1 MRINKTRIIS
11 FILCV
16 AFTLTVWPLATFAES
31 VDIDGIA
38 NLIYNTFF
46 NNTDDTSENST
57 DSQCSECNQIN
68 GHLGYCCNK
77 DGTEYLYYNSS
88 VGRVA
93 KFNSDYYYF
102 YICENPSNVEDET
115 FNNAK
120 AIDLNADYI
129 KVISENAD
137 DHVSSGVLCDISVI
151 VTEWFHDE
159 YNRLW
164 YKIEAASEYTL
175 PESLISNP
183 WVFQNY
189 TNSPSDDTLILDFS
203 EDDKP
208 SAEEVESV
216 YQELILITTWR
227 EWEEYVESLDDDM
240 KQALLELPEDKVA
253 EINRLDEYFY
263 KQKQE
268 EFAPPAVDYT
278 EVAPL
283 VLKTKVGD
291 TEISVEGTM
300 PVNAVLN
307 AASIGIDEIDFTAY
321 DITDPDKVV
330 GAYDIKLIN
339 NDQEW
344 QPDDGAYLT
353 LIVAVS
359 SLNVKDGDSVLVH
372 HNHNGVIESFL
383 CVVENGL
390 ISVEVGGLSDFI
402 LELNDEELTYQ
413 YAEFEPYRAV
423 FNKSPVKFYG
433 SHLPDETED
442 YREFEVTEDDIIIVE
457 AKYIFSDNT
466 EMYVISIDGYEG
478 ENDVLK
484 NSITPSNFEK
494 AYCIV
499 SGDDIKAYVEDPSE
513 DVQEVYNLLV
523 SLTSWVDWE
532 DYVET
537 LSDEMKEAL
546 LNLPEEQVAEIE
558 RLDNYFYKEKVIDFM
573 PPAVDYTEVA
583 PLVSNIY
590 SPVSEVNNNASWRN
604 ENSIKSRYN
613 STEPFKMS
621 YSFIGLNGNTD
632 DPADDKIPNNG
643 LNLNKTAV
651 PDGKGGYTITLE
663 AYTTGNVTPGE
674 AIPSDIILVLDLS
687 TSMNKE
693 DFISSYEEVYNLSI
707 RNEYYIKIGNTWQK
721 VEYCERCRSW
731 TYGCYHSWYNTN
743 GTKVTPKTSATDA
756 TSGSHQFYDCEV
768 ISRLEALK
776 SAMTSFI
783 GTIAD
788 QATEDRIALVGF
800 HSSGTLIYGQSDA
813 SALVDATTYETQLLN
828 AISALNDNSLKGA
841 TEHGRGMEKA
851 KAVFDAQTTTDYSKR
866 NKVVV
871 MVTDGQPAPSGTD
884 AWSVRTVRQAINAAY
899 DLKKPVA
906 DGGHAATVYTISVMP
921 GTDASNPTS
930 DMDKY
935 MTYMSS
941 NYPNAQYTGTTIK
954 DDKNTNGDSSYYDP
968 NNSDDPDDSE
978 TAAIIAEITP
988 GAKVT
993 TTGSYYLTAGNLAV
1007 LDGIFGNIAE
1017 QTGGASIPLDA
1028 TTQIKDI
1035 IAPQFILPDG
1045 TDTSKISV
1053 TTKDATYDENGSL
1066 GWTDSTLSD
1075 FNPSVN
1081 IEGNNVTVSGFDFTR
1096 NFVAVAGREEGDVSK
1111 PGSFHGR
1118 KLIISFTVNPSDSFL
1133 GGNGVYT
1140 NGSKSGV
1147 YKANGE
1153 SVEPFNIPDVDVPIK
1168 TIDPIL
1174 ENQYIYLT
1182 NDADL
1187 DAMIAGSSEDN
1198 DYRYEYKLGNATY
1211 DFDGVNN
1218 AYVNVTYYVTDAEGQ
1233 VIKTLTIEAGETSG
1247 SWSPVNSLISGLSED
1262 TTEYKIY
1269 CTVTPTTEGTYAAQQ
1284 GDKKPGKVYVF
1295 EPELTFKDY
1304 TVDYDSVI
1312 NGTSYYSNE
1321 DSYSYANRNYVS
1333 TIWKNDDVGFV
1344 SNTELGNIS
1353 INESFADKSAEMS
1366 GTVPTLTFT
1375 YEPSSGVTNG
1385 KVSATEYVAVNVT
1398 VKVGE
1403 TTITD
1408 NCTFIHDNC
1417 TVAGE
1422 TCQWEDVVSEEGQP
1436 AFLLHVINAVGKLK
1450 IIKTGLNQKTH
1461 ATTDSYWDQESAI
1474 FTVTEQED
1482 YDGDGKIDF
1491 FTVVIIADE
1500 SGYGEVTISNLKH
1513 GRIYLISEDSGWTWR
1528 YETTFTNGNQ
1538 ATIKGNETV
1547 EVRVK
1552 NTHEKDKWLDGST
1565 WAVNVFGSKS
1575 GTYYDPNNKTGKNVN
1590 PQ

>member
-1 MRINKTRIIS
+1 MKSFKMRIIS

-16 AFTLTVWPLATFAES
+16 AFILTVWPLATFAES

-46 NNTDDTSENST
+46 NNTNDTSENST

-68 GHLGYCCNK
+68 GHLGYCCNEV
-77 DGTEYLYYNSS
+77 GIEYPLYYNSS
-88 VGRVA
+88 VGKVA
-93 KFNSDYYYF
+93 IFDSNYYYF

-129 KVISENAD
+129 KVISEDAD

-189 TNSPSDDTLILDFS
+189 TDSPSDDTLILDFS

-216 YQELILITTWR
+216 YQELISITTWR

-353 LIVAVS
+353 LIVDVS

-413 YAEFEPYRAV
+413 YAEFEPYKAV

-442 YREFEVTEDDIIIVE
+442 YREFDVTEDDIIIVE

-478 ENDVLK
+478 ENDELK
-484 NSITPSNFEK
+484 NSITPSNGEK

-499 SGDDIKAYVEDPSE
+499 SGDDIEAYVEDPSE

-632 DPADDKIPNNG
+632 DPADDEIPNNG
-643 LNLNKTAV
+643 LNLKKTAV

-674 AIPSDIILVLDLS
+674 ATPSDIILVLDLS
-687 TSMNKE
+687 TSMKNSFSNTPAEYEMVYEPDLIKGMPY
-693 DFISSYEEVYNLSI
+693 FIKTTYNYASVSWCTQCEEWTSGCSNWFWHESGTVY
-707 RNEYYIKIGNTWQK
+707 
-721 VEYCERCRSW
+721 
-731 TYGCYHSWYNTN
+731 
-743 GTKVTPKTSATDA
+743 TPKESSTDSNNTQFYKIKDGTGSLSRLDALKTSMIKFVQTVADQSTADNIAIVGFEDASSRLTGSSNEDAFIDA
-756 TSGSHQFYDCEV
+756 TSNEIDLLG
-768 ISRLEALK
+768 I
-776 SAMTSFI
+776 I
-783 GTIAD
+783 G
-788 QATEDRIALVGF
+788 
-800 HSSGTLIYGQSDA
+800 
-813 SALVDATTYETQLLN
+813 
-828 AISALNDNSLKGA
+828 AISEGDLEPA
-841 TEHGRGMEKA
+841 TEHGKGMSLA
-851 KAVFDAQTTTDYSKR
+851 DDIFDAQTKDYTNR

-871 MVTDGQPAPSGTD
+871 MITDGEPEPNNSGD
-884 AWSVRTVRQAINAAY
+884 WSSRIVKQAIEESY
-899 DLKKPVA
+899 ELKH
-906 DGGHAATVYTISVMP
+906 DHQATVYTISVMP

-930 DMDKY
+930 NMDKY
-935 MTYMSS
+935 MDYMSS
-941 NYPNAQYTGTTIK
+941 NYPDARYTANATNSTDSTTII
-954 DDKNTNGDSSYYDP
+954 NQ
-968 NNSDDPDDSE
+968 
-978 TAAIIAEITP
+978 IVP
-988 GAKVT
+988 GTKVT
-993 TTGSYYLTAGNLAV
+993 TTGSYYLTAGNLEA
-1007 LDGIFGNIAE
+1007 LNSIFGNIAE

-1053 TTKDATYDENGSL
+1053 ATEDATYDENGSL

-1081 IEGNNVTVSGFDFTR
+1081 IVGNNVTVSGFDFTR
-1096 NFVAVAGREEGDVSK
+1096 NFVAVEGRVDGNVSQ

-1140 NGSKSGV
+1140 NGSESGV

-1168 TIDPIL
+1168 KIDPIL

-1182 NDADL
+1182 NDAVL

-1218 AYVNVTYYVTDAEGQ
+1218 AYVDVTYNVTDDEGQ
-1233 VIKTLTIEAGETSG
+1233 VIKTLTINAGETSG
-1247 SWSPVNSLISGLSED
+1247 LWSPENSLISGLSAD

-1269 CTVTPTTEGTYAAQQ
+1269 CTVTPTTEGTYAEQQ
-1284 GDKKPGKVYVF
+1284 GDEKTGKVYVF
-1295 EPELTFKDY
+1295 KPELTFQDN
-1304 TVDYDSVI
+1304 TVDYDSFI

-1321 DSYSYANRNYVS
+1321 DSCSYAEFNYVS
-1333 TIWKNDDVGFV
+1333 ASTVWKND
-1344 SNTELGNIS
+1344 SLNK
-1353 INESFADKSAEMS
+1353 ESTASDIIMS

-1375 YEPSSGVTNG
+1375 YAPSSGVTDG
-1385 KVSATEYVAVNVT
+1385 KVSATDYVAVNVT
-1398 VKVGE
+1398 VKVDG
-1403 TTITD
+1403 TSIT
-1408 NCTFIHDNC
+1408 NECTFIHRHDESSPSC
-1417 TVAGE
+1417 
-1422 TCQWEDVVSEEGQP
+1422 SEWKAEFSGGQP
-1436 AFLLHVINAVGKLK
+1436 AFLLHVINAVGQLK

-1474 FTVTEQED
+1474 FTVTEQAD
-1482 YDGDGKIDF
+1482 YDGDGKRDS
-1491 FTVVIIADE
+1491 FTVVIIANE

-1513 GRIYLISEDSGWTWR
+1513 GRTYIISEDSGWTWR
-1528 YETTFTNGNQ
+1528 YDTSFDEGKDSV
-1538 ATIKGNETV
+1538 TIEGNETV
-1547 EVRVK
+1547 EVNVE
-1552 NTHEKDKWLDGST
+1552 NTHKKDKWLDGST
-1565 WAVNVFGSKS
+1565 WAVNVFGST
-1575 GTYYDPNNKTGKNVN
+1575 GTYYDPNNKTGINVSPN
-1590 PQ
+1590 

>member
-1 MRINKTRIIS
+1 MKSFKMRIIS

-46 NNTDDTSENST
+46 NNTNDTSENST

-77 DGTEYLYYNSS
+77 DGTEYPLYYNSS

-102 YICENPSNVEDET
+102 YICENPSNVEVET

-120 AIDLNADYI
+120 VIDLNADYI

-151 VTEWFHDE
+151 VTAWFHDE

-189 TNSPSDDTLILDFS
+189 TDSTSSDDTLILDFS

-208 SAEEVESV
+208 SAEEVETV
-216 YQELILITTWR
+216 YQELISITTWR

-353 LIVAVS
+353 LIVDVS

-372 HNHNGVIESFL
+372 HNHNGVIEPFL

-413 YAEFEPYRAV
+413 YAEFEPYKAV

-442 YREFEVTEDDIIIVE
+442 YTEFEVTEDDIIIVE

-466 EMYVISIDGYEG
+466 EMYVISINGYEG
-478 ENDVLK
+478 ENDGLK
-484 NSITPSNFEK
+484 NSITPSNGEK

-499 SGDDIKAYVEDPSE
+499 SGDDIEAYVEDPSE

-583 PLVSNIY
+583 PLVGNIY

-604 ENSIKSRYN
+604 ENSIESRYN

-674 AIPSDIILVLDLS
+674 ATPSDIILVLDLS
-687 TSMNKE
+687 TSMEK
-693 DFISSYEEVYNLSI
+693 DF
-707 RNEYYIKIGNTWQK
+707 NEYIYTPVYLIETNNKYYLLDGQT
-721 VEYCERCRSW
+721 VEYCSVCNAW
-731 TYGCYHSWYNTN
+731 TYGDCWWGPLSGHHK
-743 GTKVTPKTSATDA
+743 GTVVGFPKTSETD
-756 TSGSHQFYDCEV
+756 SDSNHIQFYTRQRNNNP

-776 SAMTSFI
+776 SAMTSFVS
-783 GTIAD
+783 TVAD
-788 QATEDRIALVGF
+788 QPTADNIAIVGF
-800 HSSGTLIYGQSDA
+800 EDVSNILTGSSNGDA
-813 SALVDATTYETQLLN
+813 FIDATSNEIDLLEIIDE
-828 AISALNDNSLKGA
+828 ISEGDLEAA
-841 TEHGRGMEKA
+841 TEHGKGMSLA
-851 KAVFDAQTTTDYSKR
+851 DDIFDAQTKDYTNR

-871 MVTDGQPAPSGTD
+871 MITDGEPEPYNSGD
-884 AWSVRTVRQAINAAY
+884 WSSRIVKQAIEESY
-899 DLKKPVA
+899 ELKH
-906 DGGHAATVYTISVMP
+906 DHQATVYTISVQP
-921 GTDASNPTS
+921 GTDASNPTT

-935 MTYMSS
+935 MDYMSS
-941 NYPNAQYTGTTIK
+941 NYPAQG
-954 DDKNTNGDSSYYDP
+954 
-968 NNSDDPDDSE
+968 
-978 TAAIIAEITP
+978 
-988 GAKVT
+988 
-993 TTGSYYLTAGNLAV
+993 
-1007 LDGIFGNIAE
+1007 
-1017 QTGGASIPLDA
+1017 
-1028 TTQIKDI
+1028 
-1035 IAPQFILPDG
+1035 
-1045 TDTSKISV
+1045 
-1053 TTKDATYDENGSL
+1053 
-1066 GWTDSTLSD
+1066 
-1075 FNPSVN
+1075 
-1081 IEGNNVTVSGFDFTR
+1081 
-1096 NFVAVAGREEGDVSK
+1096 
-1111 PGSFHGR
+1111 
-1118 KLIISFTVNPSDSFL
+1118 
-1133 GGNGVYT
+1133 
-1140 NGSKSGV
+1140 
-1147 YKANGE
+1147 
-1153 SVEPFNIPDVDVPIK
+1153 
-1168 TIDPIL
+1168 
-1174 ENQYIYLT
+1174 
-1182 NDADL
+1182 
-1187 DAMIAGSSEDN
+1187 
-1198 DYRYEYKLGNATY
+1198 
-1211 DFDGVNN
+1211 
-1218 AYVNVTYYVTDAEGQ
+1218 
-1233 VIKTLTIEAGETSG
+1233 
-1247 SWSPVNSLISGLSED
+1247 
-1262 TTEYKIY
+1262 
-1269 CTVTPTTEGTYAAQQ
+1269 
-1284 GDKKPGKVYVF
+1284 
-1295 EPELTFKDY
+1295 
-1304 TVDYDSVI
+1304 
-1312 NGTSYYSNE
+1312 
-1321 DSYSYANRNYVS
+1321 
-1333 TIWKNDDVGFV
+1333 
-1344 SNTELGNIS
+1344 
-1353 INESFADKSAEMS
+1353 
-1366 GTVPTLTFT
+1366 
-1375 YEPSSGVTNG
+1375 
-1385 KVSATEYVAVNVT
+1385 
-1398 VKVGE
+1398 
-1403 TTITD
+1403 
-1408 NCTFIHDNC
+1408 
-1417 TVAGE
+1417 
-1422 TCQWEDVVSEEGQP
+1422 
-1436 AFLLHVINAVGKLK
+1436 
-1450 IIKTGLNQKTH
+1450 
-1461 ATTDSYWDQESAI
+1461 
-1474 FTVTEQED
+1474 
-1482 YDGDGKIDF
+1482 
-1491 FTVVIIADE
+1491 
-1500 SGYGEVTISNLKH
+1500 
-1513 GRIYLISEDSGWTWR
+1513 
-1528 YETTFTNGNQ
+1528 
-1538 ATIKGNETV
+1538 
-1547 EVRVK
+1547 
-1552 NTHEKDKWLDGST
+1552 
-1565 WAVNVFGSKS
+1565 
-1575 GTYYDPNNKTGKNVN
+1575 
-1590 PQ
+1590 